1 MVLEE
6 CVVSSGLA
14 GSVGAWVLAVMV
26 VVIMFVVVE
35 FMVLMVC
42 AGHKQD
48 WHPLARG

>member
-14 GSVGAWVLAVMV
+14 GSVGAWVL

-35 FMVLMVC
+35 FVIQMVRS
-42 AGHKQD
+42 GHKQN